1 MFRVF
6 SSSMK
11 RSGFLAASRMRWAA
25 LVSGFTGFLFAQYA
39 WAVPTLG
46 QIGSYQ
52 KTTAQGLSGGL
63 YYFLLF
69 FGLLMAGVGVIMW
82 GYAHKKHESPMIA
95 IAILIAGI
103 LLSSIVEVIEV
114 GSATAFNGS
123 NESQINKVLGG

>member
-1 MFRVF
+1 LGLRKKGWIRGLTAM
-6 SSSMK
+6 
-11 RSGFLAASRMRWAA
+11 GAFLS
-25 LVSGFTGFLFAQYA
+25 AQYA

-52 KTTAQGLSGGL
+52 QQTAQGLSGGL
-63 YYFLLF
+63 YYFFLF

-103 LLSSIVEVIEV
+103 LLSSITALISS
-114 GSATAFNGS
+114 GSATVFNGS
-123 NESQINKVLGG
+123 NQSQVNKVLG